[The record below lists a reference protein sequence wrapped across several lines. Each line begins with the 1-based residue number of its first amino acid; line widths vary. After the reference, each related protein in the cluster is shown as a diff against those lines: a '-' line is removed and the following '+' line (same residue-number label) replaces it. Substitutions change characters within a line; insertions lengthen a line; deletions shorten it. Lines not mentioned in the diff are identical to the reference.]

1 MGLLCYLI
9 NQDGLY
15 IYIYIYIY
23 IVVVFKFSL
32 IFDKLMYSN
41 YEVDVPQKV
50 ARSAGDHVSRN
61 INHYFE
67 SSSHLLCGHVKKKK
81 KKL

>member
-9 NQDGLY
+9 NQDGF
-15 IYIYIYIY
+15 IYIY

-41 YEVDVPQKV
+41 YEVNGSQKV
-50 ARSAGDHVSRN
+50 TQSAGDHVSRN
-61 INHYFE
+61 ISHYFE

-81 KKL
+81 L